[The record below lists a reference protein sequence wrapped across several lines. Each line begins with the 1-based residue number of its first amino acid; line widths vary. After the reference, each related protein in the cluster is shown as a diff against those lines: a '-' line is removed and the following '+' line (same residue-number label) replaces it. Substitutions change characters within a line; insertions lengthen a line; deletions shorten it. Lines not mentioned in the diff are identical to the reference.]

1 LIGVFIREWYQM
13 YLSLFYVEI
22 KMLDSE
28 NCTKIVYLVVKHIG
42 RLTKRK
48 IMFFELV
55 TIFISRILYVYHIEI
70 NIRLFN

>member
-1 LIGVFIREWYQM
+1 
-13 YLSLFYVEI
+13 
-22 KMLDSE
+22 MLDSE